1 MSNSN
6 LPWILISVEMTLNN
20 TEMKLKMMELV
31 KLMGMSIIDG
41 TIKDN
46 SFHFSKRQKN
56 IIKNFCSTM
65 FNRKGEPSEFQVVIQ
80 FVKDKYNRL
89 VEIRSLKGNNYINEF
104 TICSYIK
111 KCIAFSKSMK
121 IERISPGYF
130 INLEAEIAKDFEEKE
145 KNEIN
150 KNRQNNLNNSL
161 LNNSQKNII
170 NGTNTYIEENISMLE
185 SINKQATSF
194 YEIYKILSQEN
205 YSVGK
210 DLAIFINEFK
220 IKNEN
225 IEKSYQ
231 KLPEQMKEIINMR
244 NKCDN
249 TFSNYFN
256 MGKEFKKSE
265 NIQKNSKIAIEKFIF
280 NKVYYQLYDLYKK
293 RYEKENE
300 KYLEKKKI
308 INEKYTIKQIM
319 EYLEIRPKFRCLDE
333 YEAFNESQLCLPFK
347 STIDYI
353 NKIEYEQNPK
363 SKFDTLIEAGLEL
376 RNTILG
382 CHGGKNELNS
392 MDDEL
397 PIFIYCSTQTNIKNA
412 PAEYH
417 MIEDYLHFASGELDE
432 SKVVTNVMSSILFIC
447 NGWEI
452 KDNENENENDN
463 EKDNKNGDIIDD
475 DNKDEKDN
483 KE

>member
-1 MSNSN
+1 MIKSN
-6 LPWILISVEMTLNN
+6 LPWILINIEMTFSD
-20 TEMKLKMMELV
+20 TEMKLKMMEFV
-31 KLMGMSIIDG
+31 KIMGMTIIDG
-41 TIKDN
+41 SIKDN
-46 SFHFSKRQKN
+46 SFQFTKRQKN
-56 IIKNFCSTM
+56 IIKNFCSSI
-65 FNRKGEPSEFQVVIQ
+65 FNRKGEASEFQVVIQ
-80 FVKDKYNRL
+80 FIKDKYIRL

-111 KCIAFSKSMK
+111 KCVACSKSMK
-121 IERISPGYF
+121 IERVSPGYF
-130 INLEAEIAKDFEEKE
+130 LNFEAELSKEFTDKE

-150 KNRQNNLNNSL
+150 KNSKNSNANINLFLNNS
-161 LNNSQKNII
+161 SKNII

-194 YEIYKILSQEN
+194 YEIYRILSQEN

-249 TFSNYFN
+249 NFSNYFN
-256 MGKEFKKSE
+256 MGKEFQKNE

-300 KYLEKKKI
+300 NYLEKKKL
-308 INEKYTIKQIM
+308 INEKYTVKQIM
-319 EYLEIRPKFRCLDE
+319 EYLEIRPKFRCLEE

-417 MIEDYLHFASGELDE
+417 MVEDYLRFASAELDE

-452 KDNENENENDN
+452 KDNENEKEI
-463 EKDNKNGDIIDD
+463 E
-475 DNKDEKDN
+475 DNKDKNEEEDK
-483 KE
+483 KA

>member
-1 MSNSN
+1 MSNSNNN
-6 LPWILISVEMTLNN
+6 LPWILINIEMSLND
-20 TEMKLKMMELV
+20 TEMKLKMMEV
-31 KLMGMSIIDG
+31 IKLMGMNIIDG

-46 SFHFSKRQKN
+46 SFQFIKRQKN
-56 IIKNFCSTM
+56 LIKNICSTI
-65 FNRKGEPSEFQVVIQ
+65 FNKKGENSEFQITIQ
-80 FVKDKYNRL
+80 FLKDKYNRL
-89 VEIRSLKGNNYINEF
+89 VEIKSLKGNNYINES
-104 TICSYIK
+104 TIINYLRKLIK
-111 KCIAFSKSMK
+111 LSKSMK
-121 IERISPGYF
+121 IVRVSSGYF
-130 INLEAEIAKDFEEKE
+130 LNLENILDKDFNEKE
-145 KNEIN
+145 KIDKN
-150 KNRQNNLNNSL
+150 KNDNSIL
-161 LNNSQKNII
+161 LNNSQRNLI
-170 NGTNTYIEENISMLE
+170 NGSNTYIEENISMLE
-185 SINKQATSF
+185 LINKQATSF

-225 IEKSYQ
+225 IDKSYNI
-231 KLPEQMKEIINMR
+231 LPEQMKEIINMR
-244 NKCDN
+244 NKCEN

-256 MGKEFKKSE
+256 MGQTFKYNE
-265 NIQKNSKIAIEKFIF
+265 NAQKNSKIFLF

-293 RYEKENE
+293 KYEKENE
-300 KYLEKKKI
+300 IFLEKKEKI
-308 INEKYTIKQIM
+308 KEKYSIKEIM
-319 EYLEIRPKFRCLDE
+319 EYLEIRPKFRCLEE

-397 PIFIYCSTQTNIKNA
+397 PIFIYCTTQINIKNA

-417 MIEDYLHFASGELDE
+417 MIEDYLKFASAELDE
-432 SKVVTNVMSSILFIC
+432 SKVVTNVMSSITFIC
-447 NGWEI
+447 NGWEL
-452 KDNENENENDN
+452 NNDN
-463 EKDNKNGDIIDD
+463 DIKNEDKNDIDEEK
-475 DNKDEKDN
+475 
-483 KE
+483 

>member
-6 LPWILISVEMTLNN
+6 LPWILINIEMTLND

-41 TIKDN
+41 SIKDT
-46 SFHFSKRQKN
+46 SFQFAKRQKN
-56 IIKNFCSTM
+56 IIKNFCSSM
-65 FNRKGEPSEFQVVIQ
+65 FNRKGESSEFQVTFQ
-80 FVKDKYNRL
+80 FLKDKYNRL
-89 VEIRSLKGNNYINEF
+89 VEIRSLKGNNYINEL
-104 TICSYIK
+104 TIISYIRK
-111 KCIAFSKSMK
+111 TVKLSKSMK
-121 IERISPGYF
+121 IVRVSSGYF
-130 INLEAEIAKDFEEKE
+130 LNLENDLEKDFLEKE
-145 KNEIN
+145 KNEN
-150 KNRQNNLNNSL
+150 NQNNNNNNILNN
-161 LNNSQKNII
+161 NQKNII
-170 NGTNTYIEENISMLE
+170 NGSNTYIEENISMLE

-256 MGKEFKKSE
+256 MGKEIKKNE
-265 NIQKNSKIAIEKFIF
+265 NVAKNSKIAIEKFIF
-280 NKVYYQLYDLYKK
+280 NKVYYQLYELYKK
-293 RYEKENE
+293 KYEKENE
-300 KYLEKKKI
+300 LYLEKKKK
-308 INEKYTIKQIM
+308 INEKYSIKQIM
-319 EYLEIRPKFRCLDE
+319 EYLEIRPKFRCLEE
-333 YEAFNESQLCLPFK
+333 YETFNESPLCLPFK

-417 MIEDYLHFASGELDE
+417 MVEDYLHFASAELDE

-452 KDNENENENDN
+452 KDKENENIENENIENDN
-463 EKDNKNGDIIDD
+463 NDDNDKDNDNDN
-475 DNKDEKDN
+475 DNKSK
-483 KE
+483 

>member
-6 LPWILISVEMTLNN
+6 LPWILINIEMTLND

-41 TIKDN
+41 SIKDT
-46 SFHFSKRQKN
+46 SFQFAKRQKN
-56 IIKNFCSTM
+56 IIKNFCSSM
-65 FNRKGEPSEFQVVIQ
+65 FNRKGESSEFQVTFQ
-80 FVKDKYNRL
+80 FLKDKYNRL
-89 VEIRSLKGNNYINEF
+89 VEIRSLKGNNYINEL
-104 TICSYIK
+104 TIISYIRK
-111 KCIAFSKSMK
+111 TVKLSKSMK
-121 IERISPGYF
+121 IVRVSSGYF
-130 INLEAEIAKDFEEKE
+130 LNLENDLEKDFLEKE
-145 KNEIN
+145 KNEN
-150 KNRQNNLNNSL
+150 NQNNNNNNL
-161 LNNSQKNII
+161 LNNNQKNII
-170 NGTNTYIEENISMLE
+170 NGSNTYIEENISMLE

-256 MGKEFKKSE
+256 MGKEIKKNE
-265 NIQKNSKIAIEKFIF
+265 NVAKNSKIAIEKFIF
-280 NKVYYQLYDLYKK
+280 NKVYYQLYELYKK
-293 RYEKENE
+293 KYEKENE
-300 KYLEKKKI
+300 LYLEKKKK
-308 INEKYTIKQIM
+308 INEKYSIKQIM
-319 EYLEIRPKFRCLDE
+319 EYLEIRPKFRCLEE
-333 YEAFNESQLCLPFK
+333 YETFNESPLCLPFK

-417 MIEDYLHFASGELDE
+417 MVEDYLHFASAELDE
-432 SKVVTNVMSSILFIC
+432 SKVVTTVMSSILF
-447 NGWEI
+447 NH
-452 KDNENENENDN
+452 DN
-463 EKDNKNGDIIDD
+463 
-475 DNKDEKDN
+475 
-483 KE
+483 

>member
-6 LPWILISVEMTLNN
+6 LPWILINIEMTLND
-20 TEMKLKMMELV
+20 TEMKLKMMELI

-41 TIKDN
+41 SIKDS
-46 SFHFSKRQKN
+46 SFQFAKRQKN
-56 IIKNFCSTM
+56 IIKNFCSSM
-65 FNRKGEPSEFQVVIQ
+65 FNRKGESSEFQVTFQ
-80 FVKDKYNRL
+80 FLKDKYNRL
-89 VEIRSLKGNNYINEF
+89 VEIRSLKGNNYINEL
-104 TICSYIK
+104 TIISYIRK
-111 KCIAFSKSMK
+111 TVKLSKSMK
-121 IERISPGYF
+121 IVRVSSGYF
-130 INLEAEIAKDFEEKE
+130 LNLESDLEKDFLEKE
-145 KNEIN
+145 KNENNIN
-150 KNRQNNLNNSL
+150 NQNNNNNL
-161 LNNSQKNII
+161 LNNNQKNSI
-170 NGTNTYIEENISMLE
+170 NGSNTYIEENISMLE

-256 MGKEFKKSE
+256 MGKEIKKNE
-265 NIQKNSKIAIEKFIF
+265 NVAKNSKIAIEKFIF
-280 NKVYYQLYDLYKK
+280 NKVYYQLYELYKK

-300 KYLEKKKI
+300 LYLEKKKK
-308 INEKYTIKQIM
+308 INEKYSIKQIM
-319 EYLEIRPKFRCLDE
+319 EYLEIRPKFRCLEE
-333 YEAFNESQLCLPFK
+333 YETFNESPLCLPFK

-417 MIEDYLHFASGELDE
+417 MVEDYLHFASAELDE

-452 KDNENENENDN
+452 KDKENENIENENIENDN
-463 EKDNKNGDIIDD
+463 NDDNNDNDNKS
-475 DNKDEKDN
+475 K
-483 KE
+483 

>member
-1 MSNSN
+1 MIKSN
-6 LPWILISVEMTLNN
+6 LPWILINIEMTFSD
-20 TEMKLKMMELV
+20 TEMKLKMMEFV
-31 KLMGMSIIDG
+31 KLMGMTIIDG
-41 TIKDN
+41 SIKDN
-46 SFHFSKRQKN
+46 SFQFAKRQKN
-56 IIKNFCSTM
+56 IIKNFCSSM
-65 FNRKGEPSEFQVVIQ
+65 FNRKVEASEFQVVIQ
-80 FVKDKYNRL
+80 FIKDKYNRL
-89 VEIRSLKGNNYINEF
+89 VEIRSLKGNNYNNEF

-111 KCIAFSKSMK
+111 KCITCSKSMK
-121 IERISPGYF
+121 IERVSPGYF
-130 INLEAEIAKDFEEKE
+130 LNFEAELVKEFTEKE

-150 KNRQNNLNNSL
+150 KNSKNNTNINLFLNNS
-161 LNNSQKNII
+161 SKNII

-194 YEIYKILSQEN
+194 YEIYRILSQEN

-256 MGKEFKKSE
+256 MGKEFQKNE

-300 KYLEKKKI
+300 NYLEKKKL
-308 INEKYTIKQIM
+308 INEKYSIKQIM

-417 MIEDYLHFASGELDE
+417 MVEDYLRFASAELDE

-452 KDNENENENDN
+452 KDNENEIENE
-463 EKDNKNGDIIDD
+463 
-475 DNKDEKDN
+475 DNKDKNEEKDK

>member
-1 MSNSN
+1 MSNSNNN
-6 LPWILISVEMTLNN
+6 LPWILINIEMTFSD
-20 TEMKLKMMELV
+20 TEMKLKMMEFV
-31 KLMGMSIIDG
+31 KLMGMTIIDG
-41 TIKDN
+41 SIKDN
-46 SFHFSKRQKN
+46 SFQFAKRQKN
-56 IIKNFCSTM
+56 IIKNFCSSM
-65 FNRKGEPSEFQVVIQ
+65 FNRKGEASEFQVVIQ
-80 FVKDKYNRL
+80 FIKDKYNRL
-89 VEIRSLKGNNYINEF
+89 VEIKSLKGNNYNNEF

-111 KCIAFSKSMK
+111 KCITCSKSMK
-121 IERISPGYF
+121 IERVSPGYF
-130 INLEAEIAKDFEEKE
+130 LNFEAELVKEFTEKE

-150 KNRQNNLNNSL
+150 KNSKNNTNINLFLNNS
-161 LNNSQKNII
+161 SKNII

-194 YEIYKILSQEN
+194 YEIYRILSQEN

-256 MGKEFKKSE
+256 MGKEFQKNE

-300 KYLEKKKI
+300 NYLEKKKL
-308 INEKYTIKQIM
+308 INEKYSIKQIM

-417 MIEDYLHFASGELDE
+417 MVEDYLRFASAELDE

-452 KDNENENENDN
+452 KDNENEIENE
-463 EKDNKNGDIIDD
+463 
-475 DNKDEKDN
+475 DNKDKNEEEDK

>member
-1 MSNSN
+1 MIKSN
-6 LPWILISVEMTLNN
+6 LPWILINIEMTFSD
-20 TEMKLKMMELV
+20 TEMKLKMMEFV
-31 KLMGMSIIDG
+31 KIMGMTIIDG
-41 TIKDN
+41 SIKDN
-46 SFHFSKRQKN
+46 SFQFTKRQKN

-65 FNRKGEPSEFQVVIQ
+65 FNRKGESSEFQVVIQ
-80 FVKDKYNRL
+80 FIKDKYNRL
-89 VEIRSLKGNNYINEF
+89 VEIRSLKGNNYNNEF

-111 KCIAFSKSMK
+111 KCIACSKSMK
-121 IERISPGYF
+121 IERVSPGYF
-130 INLEAEIAKDFEEKE
+130 LNFEAELAKEFTEKE

-150 KNRQNNLNNSL
+150 KNNKNNNANINLFLNNS
-161 LNNSQKNII
+161 SKNII

-194 YEIYKILSQEN
+194 YEIYRILSQEN

-256 MGKEFKKSE
+256 MGKEFQKNE

-300 KYLEKKKI
+300 NYLEKKKL
-308 INEKYTIKQIM
+308 INEKYSIKQIM
-319 EYLEIRPKFRCLDE
+319 EYLEIRPKFRCLEE

-417 MIEDYLHFASGELDE
+417 MVEDYLRFASAELDE

-452 KDNENENENDN
+452 KDNENEKENE
-463 EKDNKNGDIIDD
+463 
-475 DNKDEKDN
+475 DNKDNN
-483 KE
+483 KEEEKKE

>member
-1 MSNSN
+1 
-6 LPWILISVEMTLNN
+6 
-20 TEMKLKMMELV
+20 
-31 KLMGMSIIDG
+31 
-41 TIKDN
+41 
-46 SFHFSKRQKN
+46 
-56 IIKNFCSTM
+56 
-65 FNRKGEPSEFQVVIQ
+65 
-80 FVKDKYNRL
+80 
-89 VEIRSLKGNNYINEF
+89 
-104 TICSYIK
+104 
-111 KCIAFSKSMK
+111 MK
-121 IERISPGYF
+121 IVRVSPGYF
-130 INLEAEIAKDFEEKE
+130 INLENDLDKDFIDKE
-145 KNEIN
+145 KNE
-150 KNRQNNLNNSL
+150 NNLNSQNNGGGNNFL
-161 LNNSQKNII
+161 LNNNQKNAI

-225 IEKSYQ
+225 VEKSYQ
-231 KLPEQMKEIINMR
+231 QLPEQMKEIINMR

-256 MGKEFKKSE
+256 MGKSFKLNE
-265 NIQKNSKIAIEKFIF
+265 NVAKNSKIAIEKFIF
-280 NKVYYQLYDLYKK
+280 NKVYYNLYELYKK

-300 KYLEKKKI
+300 KYIEKKKK

-319 EYLEIRPKFRCLDE
+319 EYLEIRPKFRCLEE
-333 YEAFNESQLCLPFK
+333 YETFNESPLCLPFK

-417 MIEDYLHFASGELDE
+417 MVEDYLHFASAELDE

-447 NGWEI
+447 NGWEL
-452 KDNENENENDN
+452 KD
-463 EKDNKNGDIIDD
+463 KD
-475 DNKDEKDN
+475 DNDKKDKEDEDNDN
-483 KE
+483 KEDLIG

>member
-1 MSNSN
+1 MSNSNNN
-6 LPWILISVEMTLNN
+6 LPWILINIEMSLND
-20 TEMKLKMMELV
+20 TEMKLKMMEV
-31 KLMGMSIIDG
+31 IKLMGMNIIDG

-46 SFHFSKRQKN
+46 SFQFIKRQKN
-56 IIKNFCSTM
+56 LIKNICSTI
-65 FNRKGEPSEFQVVIQ
+65 FNKKGENSEFQITIQ
-80 FVKDKYNRL
+80 FLKDKYNRL
-89 VEIRSLKGNNYINEF
+89 VEIKSLKGNNYINET
-104 TICSYIK
+104 TIINYLRKLIK
-111 KCIAFSKSMK
+111 LSKSMK
-121 IERISPGYF
+121 IVRVSSGYF
-130 INLEAEIAKDFEEKE
+130 LNLENILDKDFNEKE
-145 KNEIN
+145 KIDKN
-150 KNRQNNLNNSL
+150 KNDNNIL
-161 LNNSQKNII
+161 LNNSQRNLI
-170 NGTNTYIEENISMLE
+170 NGSNTYIEENISMLE
-185 SINKQATSF
+185 LINKQATSF

-225 IEKSYQ
+225 TDKSYNI
-231 KLPEQMKEIINMR
+231 LPEQMKEIINMR
-244 NKCDN
+244 NKCEN

-256 MGKEFKKSE
+256 MGQTFKYNE
-265 NIQKNSKIAIEKFIF
+265 NAQKNSKIAIEKFLF

-293 RYEKENE
+293 KYEKENE
-300 KYLEKKKI
+300 IFLEKKEKI
-308 INEKYTIKQIM
+308 KEKYSIKEIM
-319 EYLEIRPKFRCLDE
+319 EYLEIRPKFRCLEE

-417 MIEDYLHFASGELDE
+417 MVEDYLHFASAELDE

-447 NGWEI
+447 NGWEF
-452 KDNENENENDN
+452 KDKDDNDN
-463 EKDNKNGDIIDD
+463 DDDKKDKEDD
-475 DNKDEKDN
+475 DNDN
-483 KE
+483 KEDLIG

>member
-6 LPWILISVEMTLNN
+6 LPWILINIEMTYND

-31 KLMGMSIIDG
+31 KTMGMSIIDG
-41 TIKDN
+41 SIKDN
-46 SFHFSKRQKN
+46 SFQFAKRQKN

-65 FNRKGEPSEFQVVIQ
+65 FNRKGESSEFQVTFQ
-80 FVKDKYNRL
+80 FLKDKYNRL
-89 VEIRSLKGNNYINEF
+89 VEIRSLKGNNYINEL
-104 TICSYIK
+104 TICSYIRK
-111 KCIAFSKSMK
+111 NVKFSKSMK
-121 IERISPGYF
+121 IVRVSSGYF
-130 INLEAEIAKDFEEKE
+130 INLENDLEKDFAEKE
-145 KNEIN
+145 KIENNNIN
-150 KNRQNNLNNSL
+150 NQNNNILNNG
-161 LNNSQKNII
+161 QKNII

-210 DLAIFINEFK
+210 DLAIFVNEFK

-256 MGKEFKKSE
+256 MGKEIKKNE
-265 NIQKNSKIAIEKFIF
+265 NIAKNSKIAIEKFLF
-280 NKVYYQLYDLYKK
+280 NKVYSQLYELYNKK
-293 RYEKENE
+293 YEKENK
-300 KYLEKKKI
+300 KYLEKKKK
-308 INEKYTIKQIM
+308 INEKYSIKQIM
-319 EYLEIRPKFRCLDE
+319 EYLEIRPKFRCLEE
-333 YEAFNESQLCLPFK
+333 YETFNESPLCLPFK

-412 PAEYH
+412 PAEFH
-417 MIEDYLHFASGELDE
+417 MVDDYLHFASAELDE

-447 NGWEI
+447 NGWEF
-452 KDNENENENDN
+452 KGNENENENDN
-463 EKDNKNGDIIDD
+463 NEEEENND
-475 DNKDEKDN
+475 DNK
-483 KE
+483 KEDKEE

>member
-1 MSNSN
+1 
-6 LPWILISVEMTLNN
+6 
-20 TEMKLKMMELV
+20 MK
-31 KLMGMSIIDG
+31 D
-41 TIKDN
+41 
-46 SFHFSKRQKN
+46 
-56 IIKNFCSTM
+56 
-65 FNRKGEPSEFQVVIQ
+65 
-80 FVKDKYNRL
+80 
-89 VEIRSLKGNNYINEF
+89 
-104 TICSYIK
+104 
-111 KCIAFSKSMK
+111 
-121 IERISPGYF
+121 
-130 INLEAEIAKDFEEKE
+130 
-145 KNEIN
+145 
-150 KNRQNNLNNSL
+150 
-161 LNNSQKNII
+161 II
-170 NGTNTYIEENISMLE
+170 NI
-185 SINKQATSF
+185 
-194 YEIYKILSQEN
+194 
-205 YSVGK
+205 
-210 DLAIFINEFK
+210 
-220 IKNEN
+220 
-225 IEKSYQ
+225 
-231 KLPEQMKEIINMR
+231 R

-300 KYLEKKKI
+300 LYLQKKKK

-319 EYLEIRPKFRCLDE
+319 EYLEIRPKFRCLEE
-333 YEAFNESQLCLPFK
+333 YETFNESPLCLPFK

-417 MIEDYLHFASGELDE
+417 MVEDYLHFASSELDE
-432 SKVVTNVMSSILFIC
+432 SKVVTNVMSSILFIS
-447 NGWEI
+447 NGWEF
-452 KDNENENENDN
+452 KDNDNENENGENN
-463 EKDNKNGDIIDD
+463 KDIMIDD
-475 DNKDEKDN
+475 EEK

>member
-1 MSNSN
+1 MSNINNTN
-6 LPWILISVEMTLNN
+6 LPWILLNIEMTLSD
-20 TEMKLKMMELV
+20 TEMKMKMMEII
-31 KLMGMSIIDG
+31 KIMGMTIIDG
-41 TIKDN
+41 SIKDN
-46 SFHFSKRQKN
+46 SFQFAKRQKN
-56 IIKNFCSTM
+56 FIKSFCSTM
-65 FNRKGEPSEFQVVIQ
+65 FNRKGESSEFQVTFQ
-80 FVKDKYNRL
+80 FLKDKYNRL
-89 VEIRSLKGNNYINEF
+89 VEIRSLKGNNYINEL
-104 TICSYIK
+104 TICSYIR
-111 KCIAFSKSMK
+111 KCVKLSKSMK
-121 IERISPGYF
+121 IVRVSPGYF
-130 INLEAEIAKDFEEKE
+130 INLENDLDKDFIDKE
-145 KNEIN
+145 KNEN
-150 KNRQNNLNNSL
+150 TLNSQNNGGGNNFL
-161 LNNSQKNII
+161 LNNNQKNAI

-225 IEKSYQ
+225 VEKSYQ
-231 KLPEQMKEIINMR
+231 QLPEQMKEIINMR

-256 MGKEFKKSE
+256 MGKSFKLNE
-265 NIQKNSKIAIEKFIF
+265 NVAKNSKIAIEKFIF
-280 NKVYYQLYDLYKK
+280 NKVYYNLYELYKK

-300 KYLEKKKI
+300 KYIEKKKK

-319 EYLEIRPKFRCLDE
+319 EYLEIRPKFRCLEE
-333 YEAFNESQLCLPFK
+333 YETFNESPLCLPFK

-417 MIEDYLHFASGELDE
+417 MVEDYLHFASAELDE

-447 NGWEI
+447 NGWEL
-452 KDNENENENDN
+452 KD
-463 EKDNKNGDIIDD
+463 KD
-475 DNKDEKDN
+475 DNDKKDKEDEDNDN
-483 KE
+483 KEDLIG

>member
-6 LPWILISVEMTLNN
+6 LPWILINIEMTLND
-20 TEMKLKMMELV
+20 TEMKLKMMELI

-41 TIKDN
+41 SIKDS
-46 SFHFSKRQKN
+46 SFQFAKRQKN
-56 IIKNFCSTM
+56 IIKNFCSSM
-65 FNRKGEPSEFQVVIQ
+65 FNRKGESSEFQVTFQ
-80 FVKDKYNRL
+80 FLKDKYNRL
-89 VEIRSLKGNNYINEF
+89 VEIRSLKGNNYINEL
-104 TICSYIK
+104 TIISYIRK
-111 KCIAFSKSMK
+111 TVKLSKSMK
-121 IERISPGYF
+121 IVRVSSGYF
-130 INLEAEIAKDFEEKE
+130 LNLESDLEKDFLEKE
-145 KNEIN
+145 KNENNIN
-150 KNRQNNLNNSL
+150 NQNNNNNL
-161 LNNSQKNII
+161 LNNNQKNSI
-170 NGTNTYIEENISMLE
+170 NGSNTYIEENISMLE

-256 MGKEFKKSE
+256 MGKEIKKNE
-265 NIQKNSKIAIEKFIF
+265 NVAKNSKIAIEKFIF
-280 NKVYYQLYDLYKK
+280 NKVYYQLYELYKK

-300 KYLEKKKI
+300 LYLEKKKK
-308 INEKYTIKQIM
+308 INEKYSIKQIM
-319 EYLEIRPKFRCLDE
+319 EYLEIRPKFRCLEE
-333 YEAFNESQLCLPFK
+333 YETFNESPLCLPFK

-353 NKIEYEQNPK
+353 NKIEYGQNPK

-417 MIEDYLHFASGELDE
+417 MVEDYLHFASAELDE

-452 KDNENENENDN
+452 KDKENENIENENIENDN
-463 EKDNKNGDIIDD
+463 NDDNNDNDNKS
-475 DNKDEKDN
+475 K
-483 KE
+483 

>member
-6 LPWILISVEMTLNN
+6 LPWILINIEMTLND
-20 TEMKLKMMELV
+20 TEMKLKMMELI

-41 TIKDN
+41 SIKDS
-46 SFHFSKRQKN
+46 SFQFAKRQKN
-56 IIKNFCSTM
+56 IIKNFCSSM
-65 FNRKGEPSEFQVVIQ
+65 FNRKGESSEFQVTFQ
-80 FVKDKYNRL
+80 FLKDKYNRL
-89 VEIRSLKGNNYINEF
+89 VEIRSLKGNNYINEL
-104 TICSYIK
+104 TIISYIRK
-111 KCIAFSKSMK
+111 TVKLSKSMK
-121 IERISPGYF
+121 IVRVSSGYF
-130 INLEAEIAKDFEEKE
+130 LNLESDLEKDFLEKE
-145 KNEIN
+145 KNENNIN
-150 KNRQNNLNNSL
+150 NQNNNNNL
-161 LNNSQKNII
+161 LNNNQKNSI
-170 NGTNTYIEENISMLE
+170 NGSNTYIEENISMLE

-256 MGKEFKKSE
+256 MGKEIKKNE
-265 NIQKNSKIAIEKFIF
+265 NVAKNSKIAIEKFIF
-280 NKVYYQLYDLYKK
+280 NKVYYQLYELYKK

-300 KYLEKKKI
+300 LYLEKKKK
-308 INEKYTIKQIM
+308 INEKYSIKQIM
-319 EYLEIRPKFRCLDE
+319 EYLEIRPKFRCLEE

-417 MIEDYLHFASGELDE
+417 MVEDYLHFASAELDE

-452 KDNENENENDN
+452 KDKENENIENENIENDN
-463 EKDNKNGDIIDD
+463 NDDNNDNDNKS
-475 DNKDEKDN
+475 K
-483 KE
+483 

>member
-1 MSNSN
+1 MIKSN
-6 LPWILISVEMTLNN
+6 LPWILINIEMTFSD
-20 TEMKLKMMELV
+20 TEMKLKMMEFV
-31 KLMGMSIIDG
+31 KLMGMTIIDG
-41 TIKDN
+41 SIKDN
-46 SFHFSKRQKN
+46 SFQFAKRQKN
-56 IIKNFCSTM
+56 IIKNFCSSM
-65 FNRKGEPSEFQVVIQ
+65 FNRKGEASEFQVVIQ
-80 FVKDKYNRL
+80 FIKDKYNRL
-89 VEIRSLKGNNYINEF
+89 VEIRSLKGNNYNNEF

-111 KCIAFSKSMK
+111 KCITCSKSMK
-121 IERISPGYF
+121 IERVSPGYF
-130 INLEAEIAKDFEEKE
+130 LNFEAELVKEFTEKE

-150 KNRQNNLNNSL
+150 KNSKNNTNINLFLNNS
-161 LNNSQKNII
+161 SKNII

-194 YEIYKILSQEN
+194 YEIYRILSQEN

-231 KLPEQMKEIINMR
+231 QLPAQMKEIINIR

-256 MGKEFKKSE
+256 MGKEFQKNE

-300 KYLEKKKI
+300 NYLEKKKL
-308 INEKYTIKQIM
+308 INEKYSIKQIM
-319 EYLEIRPKFRCLDE
+319 EYLEIRPKFRCLEE

-417 MIEDYLHFASGELDE
+417 MVEDYLRFASAELDE

-452 KDNENENENDN
+452 KDNENEIENE
-463 EKDNKNGDIIDD
+463 
-475 DNKDEKDN
+475 DNKDKNEEEDK

>member
-1 MSNSN
+1 MIKSN
-6 LPWILISVEMTLNN
+6 LPWILINIEMTFSD
-20 TEMKLKMMELV
+20 TEMKLKMMEFV
-31 KLMGMSIIDG
+31 KLMGMTIIDG
-41 TIKDN
+41 SIKDN
-46 SFHFSKRQKN
+46 SFQFAKRQKN
-56 IIKNFCSTM
+56 IIKNFCSSM
-65 FNRKGEPSEFQVVIQ
+65 FNRKGEASEFQVVIQ
-80 FVKDKYNRL
+80 FIKDKYNRL
-89 VEIRSLKGNNYINEF
+89 VEIRSLKGNNYNNEF

-111 KCIAFSKSMK
+111 KCITCSKSMK
-121 IERISPGYF
+121 IERVSPGYF
-130 INLEAEIAKDFEEKE
+130 LNFEAELVKEFTEKE

-150 KNRQNNLNNSL
+150 KNSKNNTNINLFLNNS
-161 LNNSQKNII
+161 SKNII

-194 YEIYKILSQEN
+194 YEIYRILSQEN

-256 MGKEFKKSE
+256 MGKEFQKNE

-300 KYLEKKKI
+300 NYLEKKKL
-308 INEKYTIKQIM
+308 INEKYSIKQIM

-417 MIEDYLHFASGELDE
+417 MVEDYLRFASAELDE

-452 KDNENENENDN
+452 KDNENEIENE
-463 EKDNKNGDIIDD
+463 
-475 DNKDEKDN
+475 DNKDKNEEEDK

>member
-1 MSNSN
+1 MIKSN
-6 LPWILISVEMTLNN
+6 LPWILINIEMTFSD
-20 TEMKLKMMELV
+20 TEMKLKMMEFV
-31 KLMGMSIIDG
+31 KLMGMAIIDG
-41 TIKDN
+41 SIKDN
-46 SFHFSKRQKN
+46 SFQFAKRQKN
-56 IIKNFCSTM
+56 IIKNFCSSM
-65 FNRKGEPSEFQVVIQ
+65 FNRKGEASEFQVVIQ
-80 FVKDKYNRL
+80 FIKDKYNRL

-111 KCIAFSKSMK
+111 KCITCSKSMK
-121 IERISPGYF
+121 IERVSPGYF
-130 INLEAEIAKDFEEKE
+130 LNFEAELAKEFTEKE
-145 KNEIN
+145 KNELN
-150 KNRQNNLNNSL
+150 KNSKNNNTNINLFLNNS
-161 LNNSQKNII
+161 SKNII

-194 YEIYKILSQEN
+194 YEIYRILSQEN

-256 MGKEFKKSE
+256 MGKEFQKNE

-300 KYLEKKKI
+300 NYLEKKKL
-308 INEKYTIKQIM
+308 INEKYSVKQIM
-319 EYLEIRPKFRCLDE
+319 EYLEIRPKFRCLEE

-417 MIEDYLHFASGELDE
+417 MVEDYLRFASAELDE

-452 KDNENENENDN
+452 KDNENENEK
-463 EKDNKNGDIIDD
+463 EIE
-475 DNKDEKDN
+475 DNKDKNEEEDK

>member
-6 LPWILISVEMTLNN
+6 LPWILINIEMTYND

-31 KLMGMSIIDG
+31 KAMGMTIIDG
-41 TIKDN
+41 SIKDN
-46 SFHFSKRQKN
+46 SFQFSKRQKN
-56 IIKNFCSTM
+56 IIKNFCSTI
-65 FNRKGEPSEFQVVIQ
+65 FNRKGETCEFQVTFQ
-80 FVKDKYNRL
+80 FLKDKYNRL
-89 VEIRSLKGNNYINEF
+89 VEIRSLKGNNYINEL
-104 TICSYIK
+104 TICSYIRK
-111 KCIAFSKSMK
+111 NVKFSKSMK
-121 IERISPGYF
+121 IVRVSSGYF
-130 INLEAEIAKDFEEKE
+130 LNLESDLEKDFMEKE
-145 KNEIN
+145 KNENNNIN
-150 KNRQNNLNNSL
+150 NQNNNNL

-170 NGTNTYIEENISMLE
+170 NGSNTYIEENISMLE

-210 DLAIFINEFK
+210 DLAIFVNEFK

-225 IEKSYQ
+225 IDKSYQ
-231 KLPEQMKEIINMR
+231 QLPEQMKEIINMR

-256 MGKEFKKSE
+256 MGKEIKKNE
-265 NIQKNSKIAIEKFIF
+265 NIAKNSKIAIEKFLF
-280 NKVYYQLYDLYKK
+280 NKVYNQLYELYKK
-293 RYEKENE
+293 KYEKENE
-300 KYLEKKKI
+300 IYLEKKKK
-308 INEKYTIKQIM
+308 INEKYSIKQIM
-319 EYLEIRPKFRCLDE
+319 EYLEIRPKFRCLEE
-333 YEAFNESQLCLPFK
+333 YETFNESPLCLPFK

-412 PAEYH
+412 PAEFH
-417 MIEDYLHFASGELDE
+417 MVEDYLHFASAELDE

-447 NGWEI
+447 NGWEF
-452 KDNENENENDN
+452 KENEKENENNEEEEEDN
-463 EKDNKNGDIIDD
+463 D
-475 DNKDEKDN
+475 DNDN
-483 KE
+483 KEK

>member
-6 LPWILISVEMTLNN
+6 LPWILINIEMTYNDI
-20 TEMKLKMMELV
+20 EMKLKMMEIV
-31 KLMGMSIIDG
+31 KAMGMSIIDG
-41 TIKDN
+41 SIKDN
-46 SFHFSKRQKN
+46 SFQFSKRQKN
-56 IIKNFCSTM
+56 IIKNFCSTI
-65 FNRKGEPSEFQVVIQ
+65 FNRKGETCEFQVTFQ
-80 FVKDKYNRL
+80 FLKDKYNRL
-89 VEIRSLKGNNYINEF
+89 VEIRSLKGNNYINEL
-104 TICSYIK
+104 TICSYIRK
-111 KCIAFSKSMK
+111 NVKFSKSMK
-121 IERISPGYF
+121 IVRVSSGYF
-130 INLEAEIAKDFEEKE
+130 LNLESDLEKDFMEKE
-145 KNEIN
+145 KNENNNIN
-150 KNRQNNLNNSL
+150 NQNNNNL

-170 NGTNTYIEENISMLE
+170 NGSNTYIEENISMLE

-210 DLAIFINEFK
+210 DLAIFVNEFK

-225 IEKSYQ
+225 IDKSYQ
-231 KLPEQMKEIINMR
+231 QLPEQMKEIINMR

-256 MGKEFKKSE
+256 MGKEIKKNE
-265 NIQKNSKIAIEKFIF
+265 NIAKNSKIAIEKFLF
-280 NKVYYQLYDLYKK
+280 NKVYNQLYELYKK
-293 RYEKENE
+293 KYEKEN
-300 KYLEKKKI
+300 KIYLEKKKK

-333 YEAFNESQLCLPFK
+333 YEAFNESQLCLPLK

-417 MIEDYLHFASGELDE
+417 MVEDYLHFASAELDE

-452 KDNENENENDN
+452 KENENE
-463 EKDNKNGDIIDD
+463 E
-475 DNKDEKDN
+475 DNKDNINNDDEN

>member
-1 MSNSN
+1 MIKSN
-6 LPWILISVEMTLNN
+6 LPWILINIEMTFSDS
-20 TEMKLKMMELV
+20 EMKLKMMEFV
-31 KLMGMSIIDG
+31 KLMGMTIIDG

-46 SFHFSKRQKN
+46 SFQFAKRQKN
-56 IIKNFCSTM
+56 IIKNFCSSM
-65 FNRKGEPSEFQVVIQ
+65 FNRKGEASEFQVVIQ

-111 KCIAFSKSMK
+111 KCITCSKSMK
-121 IERISPGYF
+121 IERVSPGYF
-130 INLEAEIAKDFEEKE
+130 LNFEAELAKEFTEKE

-150 KNRQNNLNNSL
+150 KNSKNNNSNINLFLNNS
-161 LNNSQKNII
+161 SKNII

-194 YEIYKILSQEN
+194 YEIYRILSQEN

-256 MGKEFKKSE
+256 MGKEFQKNE

-300 KYLEKKKI
+300 NYLEKKKL
-308 INEKYTIKQIM
+308 INEKYSVKQIM
-319 EYLEIRPKFRCLDE
+319 EYLEIRPKFRCLEE

-417 MIEDYLHFASGELDE
+417 MVEDYLRFASAELDE

-452 KDNENENENDN
+452 KDNENEKENE
-463 EKDNKNGDIIDD
+463 
-475 DNKDEKDN
+475 DNKDKNEEEDK

>member
-6 LPWILISVEMTLNN
+6 LPWILINIEMSLNDV
-20 TEMKLKMMELV
+20 EMKLKMMEAI
-31 KLMGMSIIDG
+31 KLMGMSIIDDS
-41 TIKDN
+41 IKDN
-46 SFHFSKRQKN
+46 SFKFIKRQKN
-56 IIKNFCSTM
+56 LIKNICSTI
-65 FNRKGEPSEFQVVIQ
+65 FSKKGEASEFQVTIQ
-80 FVKDKYNRL
+80 FLKDKYNRL
-89 VEIRSLKGNNYINEF
+89 VEIRSLKGNNYINET
-104 TICSYIK
+104 TIISYIK
-111 KCIAFSKSMK
+111 KFVKISKSMK
-121 IERISPGYF
+121 IVRLSQGYF
-130 INLEAEIAKDFEEKE
+130 LNLENDLEKDFSEKE
-145 KNEIN
+145 KLDKY
-150 KNRQNNLNNSL
+150 KNQNNIL
-161 LNNSQKNII
+161 LNSSQRNLI
-170 NGTNTYIEENISMLE
+170 NGSNTYIEENISMLE
-185 SINKQATSF
+185 LINKQATSF

-225 IEKSYQ
+225 IDKSYNE
-231 KLPEQMKEIINMR
+231 LPSQMKEIINMR
-244 NKCDN
+244 NKCEN

-256 MGKEFKKSE
+256 MGQTFKYNE
-265 NIQKNSKIAIEKFIF
+265 TAQKNSKIAIEKFLF

-293 RYEKENE
+293 KYEKENE
-300 KYLEKKKI
+300 KFLEKKKK
-308 INEKYTIKQIM
+308 INEKYNIKEIM
-319 EYLEIRPKFRCLDE
+319 EYLEIRTKFRCLEE
-333 YEAFNESQLCLPFK
+333 YEVFNESQLCLPFK

-397 PIFIYCSTQTNIKNA
+397 PIFIYCTTQINIKNA

-417 MIEDYLHFASGELDE
+417 MIEDYLKYASTELDE
-432 SKVVTNVMSSILFIC
+432 SKVVTNVMSSITFIC

-452 KDNENENENDN
+452 KENDDNNDIKN
-463 EKDNKNGDIIDD
+463 EIEDKNDDKD
-475 DNKDEKDN
+475 